1 MFVNFSDIPGHENIY
16 LDYLYEFENVGRF
29 FKTNFRNKDEFLNT
43 FKVVSEAN
51 NTNRNNLVD
60 IIKSQYDNY
69 TPSAKTISNI
79 DLLKS
84 KKTLTVVT
92 GQQLGM
98 LGGPL
103 YTFYK
108 IITAIKLSTYLFFV

>member
-16 LDYLYEFENVGRF
+16 LDYLYEYENVGRF

-51 NTNRNNLVD
+51 STNRNTLVD
-60 IIKSQYDNY
+60 IIKSPYNSLA
-69 TPSAKTISNI
+69 PSAKTINNI

-84 KKTLTVVT
+84 KQT
-92 GQQLGM
+92 
-98 LGGPL
+98 
-103 YTFYK
+103 
-108 IITAIKLSTYLFFV
+108 